1 MKNLII
7 IALLTIN
14 TSCASLFG
22 LGYKPQV
29 APVEVKRATM
39 NIPLYHPPLPDGVKM
54 QDIKWKVLTPSIM
67 REYLELVEEGKAPEL
82 AYYALTPDDY
92 KTLSDNTAEMKAY
105 MVKII
110 SIVEYYRDLE
120 KEVEQLND

>member
-14 TSCASLFG
+14 TSCSTLFG
-22 LGYKPQV
+22 FGYKPQID
-29 APVEVKRATM
+29 PVTVNRVNM
-39 NIPLYHPPLPDGVKM
+39 QIPMYHPPLPDGVKM

-67 REYLELVEEGKAPEL
+67 REYLDLVEEGKAPEL

-92 KTLSDNTAEMKAY
+92 KTLSYNTAEMKAY
-105 MVKII
+105 MIKII

-120 KEVEQLND
+120 KEIEQLND